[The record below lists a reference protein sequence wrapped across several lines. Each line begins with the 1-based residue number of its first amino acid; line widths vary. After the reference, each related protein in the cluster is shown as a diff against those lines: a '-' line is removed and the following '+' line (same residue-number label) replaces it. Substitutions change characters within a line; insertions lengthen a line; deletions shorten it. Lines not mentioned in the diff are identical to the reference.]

1 MPPPPNEDLVDKGKE
16 IEGLDDAGLTLS
28 EHNSQNLYSDHSHD
42 GHQTVPFNA
51 DQNQSETQKLNG
63 KLIDENDSVHEFVKE
78 AGTAKADN
86 NQVTQQM
93 DTISKDLGYQH
104 LVAIAHEIK
113 TVRTERELRMKET
126 LAMKQADWDSMIKT
140 TAWAKEVI
148 EEVISS
154 HLTEEDWRTTEEIY
168 IELESFHD
176 RLITIYGPPSSSLTG
191 QPQFTFSSIDK
202 SPHLRPQPIPFI
214 PKFILHEYRSSI
226 LNLIA
231 LFLKESNLPGH
242 YLHAKIAWNQSIL
255 EILLYLVKYE
265 LIDSEIQQSF
275 EDYLKTI
282 DGLKFIV
289 NQSHLVFEYD
299 TRYWNKLHNDLNHI
313 EFLQNHPQLT
323 PYGEIFKR
331 LGKREQ
337 DCFMFYRL
345 KVLMDES
352 YRVSFPLRRV
362 NPNNTVF
369 RTPIQV
375 TWHTNFM
382 DKIEEILVKEF
393 EKPSTSYSENKE
405 LGKPEDDHGFSQ
417 VKAYL
422 IKIKDFLILPV
433 IIPEI
438 DNKHL
443 EQITK
448 FSFAILELS
457 KRKYD
462 DRHVEGLGLSN
473 ELDPATI
480 NFKRNNEFIEKIS
493 KMEVW
498 KTIFLDY
505 GWFLLEEF
513 NHGRQI
519 PLNTWENEGSIYW
532 IKLRESVNDYK
543 QFLIREFK
551 KDPEWKSNFLESN
564 QFFDFT
570 KKLWDIESQ
579 NIDWF
584 YVIFHKILRRKNRSR
599 HLDLPMEM
607 FTDDFYRE

>member
-176 RLITIYGPPSSSLTG
+176 RLITIYGPPSSSLT
-191 QPQFTFSSIDK
+191 
-202 SPHLRPQPIPFI
+202 
-214 PKFILHEYRSSI
+214 
-226 LNLIA
+226 
-231 LFLKESNLPGH
+231 
-242 YLHAKIAWNQSIL
+242 
-255 EILLYLVKYE
+255 
-265 LIDSEIQQSF
+265 
-275 EDYLKTI
+275 

-519 PLNTWENEGSIYW
+519 PLNTWEM
-532 IKLRESVNDYK
+532 KV
-543 QFLIREFK
+543 QFIGL
-551 KDPEWKSNFLESN
+551 N
-564 QFFDFT
+564 
-570 KKLWDIESQ
+570 
-579 NIDWF
+579 
-584 YVIFHKILRRKNRSR
+584 
-599 HLDLPMEM
+599 
-607 FTDDFYRE
+607 